1 MNMFADAE
9 KTKNCILHIYV
20 LVKTVHTY
28 GLALFFEHYV
38 HLFILAMHTQYKYMK
53 IVLKK

>member
-1 MNMFADAE
+1 MFADAE

-38 HLFILAMHTQYKYMK
+38 HLFILGMHTQYKYMR